1 MTTPATDIDPA
12 AVARSFG
19 AASRSYDAASWLQTE
34 VRNELLSRLDLL
46 QGVAP
51 RAVLDLGAG
60 TGLAAIEIKRRFRR
74 ATVTAADI
82 AAPMLQ
88 VARGRSRFWRP
99 IRCVEADARALPFE
113 DASFDLVFTSLMLQW
128 LQPPDVALR
137 EIRRVLRP
145 GGLLL
150 ASSFG
155 PQTLQEL
162 RQAWAAADSGVHVN
176 EFVDMHDLGSALGR
190 VGFVEPVLDV
200 DRYLRHYADARALMR
215 ELKALGARNLNAQR
229 ARGLTGRKAFTRMN
243 AAYEAQRQAGGLPAS
258 WQVVYAVGWA
268 AQVPASDAA
277 PAAFSMGAAGEVRID
292 ADSLRGSG
300 RRR

>member
-1 MTTPATDIDPA
+1 MSAPAAIDPA

-19 AASRSYDAASWLQTE
+19 AASRSYDAAASLQTV
-34 VRNELLSRLDLL
+34 VRNELLSRVELL
-46 QGVAP
+46 RETP

-60 TGLAAIEIKRRFRR
+60 TGLAAVELKRRFRG
-74 ATVTAADI
+74 AVVTAADI

-113 DASFDLVFTSLMLQW
+113 DASFDLVFSSLMLQW
-128 LQPPDVALR
+128 LQPPDAALH

-155 PQTLQEL
+155 PETLQEL
-162 RQAWAAADSGVHVN
+162 RSAWAAADGGPHVN
-176 EFVDMHDLGSALGR
+176 EFIDMHDLGSALARAGLA
-190 VGFVEPVLDV
+190 EPVLDV
-200 DRYLRHYADARALMR
+200 DRHLRHYADARALMR
-215 ELKALGARNLNAQR
+215 ELKALGAHNLNPHR
-229 ARGLTGRKAFTRMN
+229 ARGLTGRQAFQRMN
-243 AAYEAQRQAGGLPAS
+243 ATYERLRHAAGLPAT
-258 WQVVYAVGWA
+258 WQVVYAVAWVGS
-268 AQVPASDAA
+268 VPAGTEHPDAI
-277 PAAFSMGAAGEVRID
+277 GEVRIN
-292 ADSLRGSG
+292 AESLRGSL